1 MEETHMKRSYNFK
14 GDARKSLVVAISQ
27 ILNTPTTYLGTPS
40 FAYEVGPDYR
50 IDKTGTVTGPDNHG
64 LEDALK
70 EMGFEAEASDYDSDS
85 PQPCEVPQEAKL
97 VAEPSEEPQET
108 ENPQDGDTAAQK
120 ETPATEDGILTIE
133 VPLEGFTPEK
143 LENLNKLVG
152 AKAALI
158 KAALGAV
165 DLPVK
170 RTPDTLQFP
179 WFPADADA
187 EHISAYTALVSQLCK
202 TALQKTR
209 VNAKA
214 KDTEG
219 SQKYAMRVFLLSIG
233 MVGKEYSAS
242 RKALLSRLSGSSA
255 FCSSASEE
263 RWKAKHSGQKAEA
276 SVEAITT
283 PDEAGETAAE

>member
-1 MEETHMKRSYNFK
+1 MKLFYNVK
-14 GDARKSLVVAISQ
+14 GDARKSLVGTISQ
-27 ILNTPTTYLGTPS
+27 ILNTPTLYLGAPS

-64 LEDALK
+64 LEAALK
-70 EMGFEAEASDYDSDS
+70 DMGFEAEVSEYDNSS
-85 PQPCEVPQEAKL
+85 LQHCEVPQEAEL
-97 VAEPSEEPQET
+97 VAEPSAAEPQET
-108 ENPQDGDTAAQK
+108 ESPQDSEPAAQ
-120 ETPATEDGILTIE
+120 EEASAPEDGILTIE

-143 LENLNKLVG
+143 LENLNKLVT
-152 AKAALI
+152 AKAALL
-158 KAALGAV
+158 KAALGAE

-170 RTPDTLQFP
+170 RTLDTLQFP

-187 EHISAYTALVSQLCK
+187 EHIQAYTVLVSQLCK

-242 RKALLSRLSGSSA
+242 RKTLLSRLSGTSA

-263 RWKAKHSGQKAEA
+263 RWKAKHSGQKAETA
-276 SVEAITT
+276 EAIDT
-283 PDEAGETAAE
+283 EAVATGESEPE